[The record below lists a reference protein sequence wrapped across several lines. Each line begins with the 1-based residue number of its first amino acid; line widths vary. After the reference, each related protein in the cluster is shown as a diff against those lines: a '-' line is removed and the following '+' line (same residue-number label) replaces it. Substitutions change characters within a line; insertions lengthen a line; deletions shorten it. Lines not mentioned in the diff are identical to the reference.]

1 VNPERAGIDSI
12 FDGLERGDLQALE
25 RARAEI
31 DGFPHGA
38 DPTLETRWI
47 NHAID
52 CGTRDAVVWMLEQG
66 VGIDFR
72 DDEGMTVLH
81 RCLQRDTE
89 RHGVLAVLLA
99 AGANLHLHGVNDWTP
114 LHMAAAWGDLEAVRM
129 LLGAEADRTIR
140 TRIDEFATPE
150 EEARALGQRAAADLI
165 AGWPG

>member
-1 VNPERAGIDSI
+1 MNPERARIESI
-12 FDGLERGDLQALE
+12 FDSLERGDVQALE

-31 DGFPHGA
+31 DGFPHGV
-38 DPTLETRWI
+38 DPILETRWI
-47 NHAID
+47 SHAVD
-52 CGTRDAVVWMLEQG
+52 CGTVAAVVWMLGQG
-66 VGIDFR
+66 VEIDFR

-89 RHGVLAVLLA
+89 RHEVLAVLLA
-99 AGANLHLHGVNDWTP
+99 AGANLDLHGVNDWTA

-129 LLGAEADRTIR
+129 LLGAGADRTIR

-150 EEARALGQRAAADLI
+150 EEARTLGQQAAAELI